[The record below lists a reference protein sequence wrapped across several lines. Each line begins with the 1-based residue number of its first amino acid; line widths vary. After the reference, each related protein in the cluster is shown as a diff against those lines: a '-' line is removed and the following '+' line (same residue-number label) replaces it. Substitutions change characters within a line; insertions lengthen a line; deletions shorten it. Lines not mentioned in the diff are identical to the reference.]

1 MFAYPFFHAI
11 IVNGDTMIAFIRGN
25 VYSYGNDYVIMDTGS
40 IGYRVYVANPLKI
53 SKKEE
58 VILYTY
64 QYVREDAQILYG
76 FSTMEE
82 HDLFLRL
89 ISVKGVG
96 PRTALGMLAM
106 SSAKEMI
113 AAIENNDVKFM
124 KSLPGIGAKTA
135 SQIVLDLKGKL
146 VEAES
151 DDRESDNRD
160 IKDALEA
167 LRGLGY
173 KNAELQGIAKELALM
188 EANSVQDYIRH
199 ALSILAKRKGV

>member
-1 MFAYPFFHAI
+1 
-11 IVNGDTMIAFIRGN
+11 MIAFIRGS
-25 VYSYGNDYVIMDTGS
+25 VYSFGNDYVIMDTGS
-40 IGYRVYVANPLKI
+40 IGYRVYVAKPQAI
-53 SKKEE
+53 TKKDEI
-58 VILYTY
+58 ILYTY
-64 QYVREDAQILYG
+64 QHIREDAQVLYG
-76 FSTMEE
+76 FLTMEE

-113 AAIENNDVKFM
+113 QAIEQNDVKFM

-146 VEAES
+146 VEPESEQAPSEHAEIN
-151 DDRESDNRD
+151 EAM
-160 IKDALEA
+160 DALK
-167 LRGLGY
+167 GLGY
-173 KNAELQGIAKELALM
+173 KQAELQGIAKELTTIKADG
-188 EANSVQDYIRH
+188 VQAYIRH

>member
-1 MFAYPFFHAI
+1 
-11 IVNGDTMIAFIRGN
+11 MIAFIRGS
-25 VYSYGNDYVIMDTGS
+25 VFSFGNDYVIMDTGS
-40 IGYRVYVANPLKI
+40 IGYRVYVAKPQAI
-53 SKKEE
+53 TKKDEI
-58 VILYTY
+58 ILYTY
-64 QYVREDAQILYG
+64 QQVLYG
-76 FSTMEE
+76 FLTMEE

-113 AAIENNDVKFM
+113 QAIEQNDVKFM

-146 VEAES
+146 VEPESEQAPSEHAEIN
-151 DDRESDNRD
+151 EAM
-160 IKDALEA
+160 DALK
-167 LRGLGY
+167 GLGY
-173 KNAELQGIAKELALM
+173 KQAELQGIAKELTTIKADG
-188 EANSVQDYIRH
+188 VQAYIRH